1 MKRVIITLGALAL
14 FATAIVA
21 QAETGSIEQFDV
33 SQDPA
38 CWVAPEWRD

>member
-1 MKRVIITLGALAL
+1 MKHAIIILGALAL
-14 FATAIVA
+14 LATTIVA
-21 QAETGSIEQFDV
+21 QADSASIEAFDV